1 MNEVFSYLVNSRT
14 FIKGKWPS
22 CQRCRTE
29 RTQSYTL
36 LEGRQHITGHNAFGL
51 SAANECKYFDTECW
65 ESNTSSSVQVLLTN
79 AVEQWTIAHIAVQ
92 KQSLF
97 ASRCIISNV
106 FWLYVLWHTTQ
117 TLVKVSLQFQCPKVL
132 FFCFCKHDTHL
143 IKIHWRITVYEMT

>member
-22 CQRCRTE
+22 CQRYRTE